1 MLVDGFL
8 RYRIV
13 TLPLANFLKLQEEE
27 TGSIDTGYAEEGDR
41 EEGEAPEF
49 NDGKLYV
56 FIISILL

>member
-13 TLPLANFLKLQEEE
+13 TFLIANFLKLQEEE
-27 TGSIDTGYAEEGDR
+27 TGSIETGYAEEGDR